1 VFSNEPEPLTEKRT
15 SALSGIGLRN
25 VYERL
30 RLVYPAEKVDFAIDS
45 GENEGTVIRLMIP
58 LREEETPYV

>member
-1 VFSNEPEPLTEKRT
+1 MFANEQPPLTEKRT

-45 GENEGTVIRLMIP
+45 GKNEGTVIRMIIP
-58 LREEETPYV
+58 LREEETHYV